1 MNLEVVDGRTVR
13 RQKSRQRIIDA
24 IIQLVIDGKHEPT
37 AESVAKL
44 AGVTMR
50 TVFRHFDDMEALHR
64 EIVVDLH
71 VQTDALAVAYD
82 PDKGWREQFDELILR
97 RTGIFEKYMPQI
109 LCAQSLRQRSQA
121 IDEDVQS
128 YVKRMRDSLKIRLPD
143 EFVANSEAFASIEVL
158 LSWEVWNRMRRDQK
172 LSVKKTTRLIQNL
185 VDIIFK
191 DAGLGCGSDS

>member
-1 MNLEVVDGRTVR
+1 MTLEVVDGRTIR

-24 IIQLVIDGKHEPT
+24 IIQLVVDGKNEPT
-37 AESVAKL
+37 AESVAQL

-64 EIVVDLH
+64 EIVIDLH

-82 PDKGWREQFDELILR
+82 PDKDWREQFDELILR

-128 YVKRMRDSLKIRLPD
+128 YAKRMRDSLKIRLPD
-143 EFVANSEAFASIEVL
+143 EFVANAEAFASVEVL
-158 LSWEVWNRMRRDQK
+158 LSWEVWNRLRRDQK
-172 LSVKKTTRLIQNL
+172 LSVKKTTRVIQNL
-185 VDIIFK
+185 LDIIFK
-191 DAGLGCGSDS
+191 NAGL